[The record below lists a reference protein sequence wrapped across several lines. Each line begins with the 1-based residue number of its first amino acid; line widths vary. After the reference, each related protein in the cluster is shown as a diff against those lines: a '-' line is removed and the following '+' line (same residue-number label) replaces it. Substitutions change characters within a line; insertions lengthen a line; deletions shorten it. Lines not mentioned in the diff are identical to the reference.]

1 MYRGETSNICTFF
14 YRFPYNYSDKSSI
27 FGASVKQNLEVVNIQ
42 NILYKN
48 AYRALTSFC
57 QDFLLFI
64 IASFSVYKLV
74 SGKHD

>member
-1 MYRGETSNICTFF
+1 MC
-14 YRFPYNYSDKSSI
+14 YSSPTITLISRVY

-64 IASFSVYKLV
+64 IAVNKLV